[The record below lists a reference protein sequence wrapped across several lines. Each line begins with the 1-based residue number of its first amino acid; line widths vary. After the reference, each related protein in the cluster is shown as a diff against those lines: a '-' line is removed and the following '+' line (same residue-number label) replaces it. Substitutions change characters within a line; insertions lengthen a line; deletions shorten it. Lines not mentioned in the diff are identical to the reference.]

1 MNITQIKQANKAT
14 GRYFF
19 DTPKRGERVYP
30 AVYQGTGGIYFI
42 FSFQVWADKSQPR
55 TILIKRFC
63 ADASIRTAGS
73 AGTLEDAI
81 TIAKRISQDADYA

>member
-14 GRYFF
+14 GRGYLDFLQPG
-19 DTPKRGERVYP
+19 DKVHP
-30 AVYQGTGGIYFI
+30 AVYQGAGGIYFI